1 MIAVSGRKTALSAA
15 YGAETAIMVVRVGR
29 RHAAGVRAA
38 AMIARNGTSTPLT
51 RVDVPFSAIMTT
63 LGTTRHVAGPAAVAN
78 SHDVL
83 SLRQA
88 HEVAHEAEHRLRHA
102 APRLAAATV
111 HAYPR

>member
-1 MIAVSGRKTALSAA
+1 
-15 YGAETAIMVVRVGR
+15 
-29 RHAAGVRAA
+29 
-38 AMIARNGTSTPLT
+38 
-51 RVDVPFSAIMTT
+51 MTT

-102 APRLAAATV
+102 VPRHAAAAV
-111 HAYPR
+111 HTYPHYGVSRDLRCAEQRPQHPP